1 MYFGQSRPAAHHT
14 LRLSPPAFEF
24 RTTGATTMAML
35 ARLIASG
42 EASSKAELAAV
53 TGLSRTTVTAAV
65 ERLLRGR
72 ILQREGAVAT
82 TGRGRPADCLAISP
96 HAGTVLIFD
105 CGAKS
110 SRLAVAS
117 LDQHILAERTIFL
130 DVAMGPIDSLEVLR
144 VNMEELLDE
153 SGVTVTR
160 GCVVIGLP
168 TRLDYR
174 EGTPVR
180 PAIMPGW
187 DGFHVK
193 EPLEAGFG
201 LPVVVENDVNLRA
214 LGEARS
220 LAPDQS
226 PLVAVKVGT
235 GIGAGLVTNDGL
247 IHRGSGGASGEMGH
261 ITLRSAPETHCFCG
275 SVGCLE
281 AVASVPALLRR
292 YADECPEGTDPPRTG
307 EALAALVRDADPL
320 ATELVRDS
328 AGYLGEGIADI
339 VHVFNPA
346 RIVISGPIT
355 SASDD
360 LLARVRAMIYEHA
373 RPLATRNLQVAFSTL
388 GESGGIAGALVLGI
402 ENLLSPEALA
412 GAVFDRGQ
420 TTDSRNR
427 LVSHG
432 LPVV

>member
-1 MYFGQSRPAAHHT
+1 MYSGQSRPATLRT

-24 RTTGATTMAML
+24 RMTGATTAAML

-65 ERLLRGR
+65 ERLLRAH
-72 ILQREGAVAT
+72 ILQREGSVAT

-96 HAGTVLIFD
+96 RAGTVLIFD

-110 SRLAVAS
+110 SRLAVAT
-117 LDQHILAERTIFL
+117 LDQHILAEMTVSL
-130 DVAMGPIDSLEVLR
+130 DVAVGPVASLEALR
-144 VNMEELLDE
+144 GHMESLLAKAD
-153 SGVTVTR
+153 VTVTR
-160 GCVVIGLP
+160 GCIVIGLP

-235 GIGAGLVTNDGL
+235 GIGAGLVTEDGL

-281 AVASVPALLRR
+281 AVASVTALLRR
-292 YADECPEGTDPPRTG
+292 YADESTTGVEPPSTA
-307 EALAALVRDADPL
+307 EELAALMRDADPL
-320 ATELVRDS
+320 ASELVRDS
-328 AGYLGEGIADI
+328 ASYLGEAIADI

-346 RIVISGPIT
+346 RVVISGPTT

-402 ENLLSPEALA
+402 EHLLSPAALA
-412 GAVFDRGQ
+412 DAVY
-420 TTDSRNR
+420 SRSPTPDLGNR
-427 LVSHG
+427 DIGRRSSMA
-432 LPVV
+432 